1 MSEKS
6 FRQFPAELSMLV
18 EIRRYV
24 EDTAAGFGA
33 GDSVL
38 LDMVQAVDE
47 SAANII
53 MHGYRGGPGTIDIEI
68 RHEDDLLTVCLRDR
82 APLFDPTRVPAPDLT
97 LPLDLRPLGGMG
109 VYLTRKLMD
118 EVAYRVTSEGGNELT
133 LRKRVNKD
141 SRNPSVGGRQ
151 K

>member
-1 MSEKS
+1 MSKKF

-24 EDTAAGFGA
+24 EDIAAGFGA
-33 GDSVL
+33 DDSAL
-38 LDMVQAVDE
+38 LDVVQAVDE

-53 MHGYRGGPGTIDIEI
+53 THGYRSGPGTIDIEI
-68 RHEDDLLTVCLRDR
+68 TRKDAWLIVCLRDR

-133 LRKRVNKD
+133 LRK
-141 SRNPSVGGRQ
+141 SLPSGSVTSDQ
-151 K
+151 

>member
-6 FRQFPAELSMLV
+6 FRQFPAELSRLV
-18 EIRRYV
+18 DIRCYV

-33 GDSVL
+33 DDSALANVI
-38 LDMVQAVDE
+38 QAVDE

-68 RHEDDLLTVCLRDR
+68 TRKDAWLTVCLRDR

-97 LPLDLRPLGGMG
+97 LPPDQRPLGGMG
-109 VYLTRKLMD
+109 VYLTRRLMD
-118 EVAYRVTSEGGNELT
+118 EVAYRVTPEGGNELT
-133 LRKRVNKD
+133 LRKKLPG
-141 SRNPSVGGRQ
+141 SSGL
-151 K
+151 